1 MGMVIPEHHSHVLVS
16 RDFRQLMGLEEISQA
31 GSRFMPQVME
41 VKPAQTST
49 LASTIESLG
58 YRVGL

>member
-1 MGMVIPEHHSHVLVS
+1 MVIPKHHAHVLVS
-16 RDFRQLMGLEEISQA
+16 RNLRQLMRLEEISQA
-31 GSRFMPQVME
+31 GSRLMPQVME
-41 VKPAQTST
+41 VKPAQTSP